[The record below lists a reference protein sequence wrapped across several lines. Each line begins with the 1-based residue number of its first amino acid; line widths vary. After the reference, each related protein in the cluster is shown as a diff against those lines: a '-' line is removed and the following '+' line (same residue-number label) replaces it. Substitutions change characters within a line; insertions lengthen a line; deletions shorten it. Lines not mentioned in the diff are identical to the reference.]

1 VGGSPN
7 WGGLNDFQWWFSG
20 STKGGIK
27 KTSSFRVRCL
37 FGMQQGCNEYVMRT
51 KDVVGWRTEMRIW
64 STVRNLDDSHSI
76 QAADVEECSS
86 RNGQEHAPAGCC
98 HRGVPWKKNQGS
110 RGWSTRGTE
119 QPIGG
124 EGLSVL
130 LHSFFSA
137 KARSAPFCGLPDQYS
152 QRRKDREKC
161 QGEPIAS
168 SAGPTVVSTVHFCV
182 NLHAGPRALAHNW
195 HNSLRKRLPGLFAGT
210 LNSLIGGFSPC
221 GKL

>member
-1 VGGSPN
+1 
-7 WGGLNDFQWWFSG
+7 
-20 STKGGIK
+20 
-27 KTSSFRVRCL
+27 
-37 FGMQQGCNEYVMRT
+37 MRT

-64 STVRNLDDSHSI
+64 SRVRSLDDSHSI

-98 HRGVPWKKNQGS
+98 HRAVPWKKNQGS
-110 RGWSTRGTE
+110 RGWSTRETE

-137 KARSAPFCGLPDQYS
+137 KARSAAFCGLPDQYS

-168 SAGPTVVSTVHFCV
+168 SAGPTGVSTVHFCV
-182 NLHAGPRALAHNW
+182 CMQAHGLWHITDTTLWGKDFQVSLLGPSIVWLVALAHAE
-195 HNSLRKRLPGLFAGT
+195 NSKNRLKNSKKR
-210 LNSLIGGFSPC
+210 GFRTSR
-221 GKL
+221 GFETSQ

>member
-1 VGGSPN
+1 MDKSTLLLAAAT
-7 WGGLNDFQWWFSG
+7 GL
-20 STKGGIK
+20 
-27 KTSSFRVRCL
+27 CP
-37 FGMQQGCNEYVMRT
+37 E
-51 KDVVGWRTEMRIW
+51 
-64 STVRNLDDSHSI
+64 
-76 QAADVEECSS
+76 
-86 RNGQEHAPAGCC
+86 
-98 HRGVPWKKNQGS
+98 KKNQGS

-137 KARSAPFCGLPDQYS
+137 KARSAAFCGLPDQYS
-152 QRRKDREKC
+152 QRRKDGEKC

-195 HNSLRKRLPGLFAGT
+195 HNSLRKRLQVSLLGPSIVWLVA
-210 LNSLIGGFSPC
+210 LAHAENSKNRLKNTKKRWFRTSRGYETSQ
-221 GKL
+221 

>member
-1 VGGSPN
+1 MGRRTG
-7 WGGLNDFQWWFSG
+7 GGLNDFQWWFSG

-98 HRGVPWKKNQGS
+98 HRGVPWKKNQGAGDGPPGGPNNQLVGRAWVFFYIHFFLPRRAVLPS
-110 RGWSTRGTE
+110 AVCPINTPRGERIE
-119 QPIGG
+119 KN
-124 EGLSVL
+124 
-130 LHSFFSA
+130 A
-137 KARSAPFCGLPDQYS
+137 KAS
-152 QRRKDREKC
+152 Q
-161 QGEPIAS
+161 
-168 SAGPTVVSTVHFCV
+168 
-182 NLHAGPRALAHNW
+182 
-195 HNSLRKRLPGLFAGT
+195 
-210 LNSLIGGFSPC
+210 
-221 GKL
+221 